1 MVQSLGQAHTET
13 IAKLDDVVAS
23 NINKSFVLNV
33 PPNENIGS
41 ATANT
46 IAKNFSIIGG
56 VDSNQ
61 SLTFL
66 NPVKVDTVGN
76 MSNTTSNL
84 PAALTGSG
92 NLKVCIQELG
102 NEGSERL
109 NVDVG
114 TVTQLPTALTGSG
127 NLKVSIQETHSAGL
141 ASETTLSALS
151 AKLPSALDS
160 DSLKVAIQSGT
171 VPAITGFNLETTQS
185 ALSAKISKGQDVKGV
200 GEGLQ
205 QVLMYGR
212 KPDGTLQPLE
222 TVGDRLLVDVLEL
235 AASGRITTSSAL
247 SSVQICGFD
256 TTSARFKTLLTDGD
270 GRLETNSVTKT
281 TQLYSSQSITGNN
294 FWSTE
299 IDTSNFNRLNLVIN
313 SSATSAIALYGSN
326 TSGGTFIPIKS
337 DIPVNGLIIG
347 GGSANIINAEFVSPP
362 KFIKVANADAGGITI
377 EVLVTLSN

>member
-1 MVQSLGQAHTET
+1 MPQSLGTAHTET
-13 IAKLDDVVAS
+13 IAKLDEVVAS
-23 NINKSFVLNV
+23 SINKAFVLNT

-41 ATANT
+41 ASANT
-46 IAKNFSIIGG
+46 INKNFSIIGG

-66 NPVKVDTVGN
+66 NPIKVDTLGN
-76 MSNTTSNL
+76 LANTTSNL
-84 PAALTGSG
+84 PTALTGSG

-114 TVTQLPTALTGSG
+114 DLNQLPTALTGNG
-127 NLKVSIQETHSAGL
+127 NLKVSLQETHGIGL
-141 ASETTLSALS
+141 ATDSTLSTLS
-151 AKLPSALDS
+151 D
-160 DSLKVAIQSGT
+160 
-171 VPAITGFNLETTQS
+171 
-185 ALSAKISKGQDVKGV
+185 KISKGQDVKAV

-222 TVGDRLLVDVLEL
+222 TIGDRLLVDVLEL
-235 AASGRITTSSAL
+235 SASGRITTSSAL

-281 TQLYSSQSITGNN
+281 STLYSSQSITGND
-294 FWSTE
+294 FWSVE
-299 IDTSNFNRLNLVIN
+299 LDTSNYSRLNLVIN
-313 SSATSAIALYGSN
+313 SNATSAIALYGSD
-326 TSGGTFIPIKS
+326 TTGGTFLPVKTEIPIS
-337 DIPVNGLIIG
+337 SLIIG
-347 GGSANIINAEFVSPP
+347 GGSANIINLELVSPP
-362 KFIKVANADAGGITI
+362 KFIKIANADAGGITI
-377 EVLVTLSN
+377 DVLVTLSN